1 MKLVIN
7 NIARVESA
15 DIEIQG
21 ITVVAGDNAT
31 GKSTVSKS
39 LYAILEMSN
48 NAISRAE
55 MQKKRSFRTY
65 IINWKRKN
73 APIVNMPSTIF
84 YKKVEQYYY
93 KAEGDLSCF
102 VDAMLG
108 LVKET
113 VPDKFL
119 DLKKMEQEIGKLFY
133 QCNEIADR
141 DLNYYSQFVSN
152 TILSDVFHGQINCLK
167 NNEKGWIYYA
177 GEYADTKI
185 LILNHKI
192 SQMDRRPNA
201 ASAQPV
207 YITTP
212 DLMDSMETFRK
223 LYSAERFRT
232 ISYANSQLSRLLMEE
247 QDPKR
252 FVAEEYN
259 KIEEQKQQLQK
270 LFGEVLEGE
279 IRLDERRLVY
289 YDKWCEGNIELSNIA
304 SGMKIFLILQNLV
317 ANGTFL
323 EHTCLMIDEPE
334 TNLHPEWQLKL
345 AHLLVLLNKNLD
357 IQIYVNS
364 HSPYFVRAIEYYAN
378 QYQMLEQCNF
388 YIMRKDVVT
397 GMCKSENVSDNL
409 GVIYDRMAEPFNLIM
424 G

>member
-1 MKLVIN
+1 MKLVIK

-55 MQKKRSFRTY
+55 MQKKRSFRTC
-65 IINWKRKN
+65 IMSWKRRYV
-73 APIVNMPSTIF
+73 PIANMSDRIF
-84 YKKVEQYYY
+84 CEEVERYYD
-93 KAEGDLSCF
+93 KAEGNLSCF
-102 VDAMLG
+102 LDAMIG
-108 LVKET
+108 YVKENM
-113 VPDKFL
+113 PDRFW
-119 DLKKMEQEIGKLFY
+119 DITKMKHMIVRLFY
-133 QCNEIADR
+133 DCSEIAGR
-141 DLNYYSQFVSN
+141 DLGYYSQYISN
-152 TILSDVFHGQINCLK
+152 TILADVFQRQINCLK
-167 NNEKGWIYYA
+167 NNAEGSIYYIREDA
-177 GEYADTKI
+177 KTKVK
-185 LILNHKI
+185 ILNHKI
-192 SQMDRRPNA
+192 AHMNRIYDA
-201 ASAQPV
+201 GSAQPV

-232 ISYANSQLSRLLMEE
+232 ISYANSQLSKLLMEE

-252 FVAEEYN
+252 FVAVEDT

>member
-1 MKLVIN
+1 MKLVID
-7 NIARVESA
+7 NIARVERA
-15 DIEIQG
+15 DIEMQG

-48 NAISRAE
+48 NAILRAE
-55 MQKKRSFRTY
+55 MQKKRSFRTC
-65 IINWKRKN
+65 IVSWKRRYV
-73 APIVNMPSTIF
+73 PIADISGKF
-84 YKKVEQYYY
+84 FCEEVERYYD
-93 KAEGDLSCF
+93 KAEGNLSCF
-102 VDAMLG
+102 LDAMLG
-108 LVKET
+108 FIKENM
-113 VPDKFL
+113 PDKFW
-119 DLKKMEQEIGKLFY
+119 DINKMQREIVRLFNT
-133 QCNEIADR
+133 CSEIAGR
-141 DLNYYSQFVSN
+141 DLNYYCQYISN
-152 TILSDVFHGQINCLK
+152 TILADVFQRQINCLK
-167 NNEKGWIYYA
+167 NRAEGSISYIK
-177 GEYADTKI
+177 EDTKTKI
-185 LILNHKI
+185 RVQNHKI
-192 SQMDRRPNA
+192 VHMDLIYDA
-201 ASAQPV
+201 VSAQPV

-212 DLMDSMETFRK
+212 DLMDSMETYKK

-232 ISYANSQLSRLLMEE
+232 ISYANSQLTKLLMEE

-259 KIEEQKQQLQK
+259 RIEEQKQQLQK
-270 LFGEVLEGE
+270 LFSEVLEGE
-279 IRLDERRLVY
+279 IQLDERRLVY

-323 EHTCLMIDEPE
+323 EHTCLIIDEPE

-345 AHLLVLLNKNLD
+345 AQLLVLLNVKLD

-388 YIMRKDVVT
+388 YIMKKDAVT
-397 GMCKSENVSDNL
+397 GMCISENVSDNL
-409 GVIYDRMAEPFNLIM
+409 GVIYDKMAEPFNLIM
-424 G
+424 